1 MYHVLIA
8 DDEAIIR
15 EGIKC
20 LFDWESMGYT
30 ITDEA
35 VNGEQALEKIL
46 SQTPDVALMDIRMPG
61 LTGLEVIRRAREAA
75 TTARLSF

>member
-30 ITDEA
+30 FGTVE
-35 VNGEQALEKIL
+35 ELF
-46 SQTPDVALMDIRMPG
+46 S
-61 LTGLEVIRRAREAA
+61 
-75 TTARLSF
+75 